1 MNFLPARNME
11 QPGGIDPMRD
21 AHVIDK
27 KNIEHIRYFFN
38 RRNAVYFCEM
48 SRQAGIE
55 AVRSR
60 RVCLIAALMSL
71 ACAVRPLFAE
81 APVYAVAP
89 KNARA
94 AVVARA
100 SSFMGSPYV
109 TGGADSSGFDCSGL
123 VFRAY
128 KDALG
133 ASLPRTVRAL
143 YAYCEPIG
151 RGELQEGDLVFFD
164 TTGGLSHVG
173 IYAGEGRFV
182 HSASE
187 GRETG
192 VIESALSEGYWS
204 RTYSCAGRLLPPA
217 EYLGLWLTASLGP
230 SFGAADFFRGVRGSI
245 GASFRLFGIE
255 PGIELR
261 PSWDASLGVVR
272 VPAVLSIGIDG
283 KLKAFVGPALTL
295 GSPCLDGRAY
305 VPSGGLLATAG
316 IEYTMTRFR
325 LAGLSLALS
334 AELEYDRYLAGPGE
348 RSSLGLDAEAR
359 VRAGL
364 GLSVRWGI

>member
-1 MNFLPARNME
+1 MCRPAV
-11 QPGGIDPMRD
+11 P
-21 AHVIDK
+21 
-27 KNIEHIRYFFN
+27 
-38 RRNAVYFCEM
+38 
-48 SRQAGIE
+48 
-55 AVRSR
+55 
-60 RVCLIAALMSL
+60 AALRPRLTRIFAALLSL
-71 ACAVRPLFAE
+71 AWAAAPLFSE

-89 KNARA
+89 RNARA

-100 SSFMGSPYV
+100 FGYAGSPYV

-123 VFRAY
+123 VFRVY

-143 YAYCEPIG
+143 YSYCEPIG
-151 RGELQEGDLVFFD
+151 RDELQEGDLVFFD

-173 IYAGEGRFV
+173 IYSGEGRFV
-182 HSASE
+182 HAASE
-187 GRETG
+187 GRDTG

-217 EYLGLWLTASLGP
+217 EYLGLRLTASLGP
-230 SFGAADFFRGVRGSI
+230 SFGAADFFRGVRGSF

-261 PSWDASLGVVR
+261 PSWDGSLGVVR

-283 KLKAFVGPALTL
+283 RLKAYVGPALTL
-295 GSPCLDGRAY
+295 GSPRLDGRSY
-305 VPSGGLLATAG
+305 EPSGGLLATAG

-325 LAGLSLALS
+325 LAGLSLALA
-334 AELEYDRYLAGPGE
+334 AELEYDRYLSGPGE
-348 RSSLGLDAEAR
+348 RPSLGLDAEAR

-364 GLSVRWGI
+364 GLSVRWGV

>member
-1 MNFLPARNME
+1 M
-11 QPGGIDPMRD
+11 I
-21 AHVIDK
+21 
-27 KNIEHIRYFFN
+27 
-38 RRNAVYFCEM
+38 
-48 SRQAGIE
+48 RQAVLA
-55 AVRSR
+55 AVRSHR
-60 RVCLIAALMSL
+60 PSLIAAILSL
-71 ACAVRPLFAE
+71 ACAASPLFAQ

-89 KNARA
+89 RNARS
-94 AVVARA
+94 AVVSRA
-100 SSFMGSPYV
+100 FGYMGAPYV

-123 VFRAY
+123 VFRVY

-143 YAYCEPIG
+143 FAFCEPIG
-151 RGELQEGDLVFFD
+151 RDDLQEGDLVFFD

-187 GRETG
+187 GRDTG

-217 EYLGLWLTASLGP
+217 EYLGLMLTASIGP
-230 SFGAADFFRGVRGSI
+230 SFGAADLFRGVRGSI

-261 PSWDASLGVVR
+261 PSWDASLGVLR

-283 KLKAFVGPALTL
+283 RLKAYAGPALTL
-295 GSPCLDGRAY
+295 GAPSLDGRAY
-305 VPSGGLLATAG
+305 ESSGGLLATAG
-316 IEYTMTRFR
+316 IEYTMVRFR
-325 LAGLSLALS
+325 LAGQSLALA

-348 RSSLGLDAEAR
+348 LPSFGLDAEAR
-359 VRAGL
+359 IRAGL
-364 GLSVRWGI
+364 ALSLRWGI

>member
-1 MNFLPARNME
+1 
-11 QPGGIDPMRD
+11 MR
-21 AHVIDK
+21 
-27 KNIEHIRYFFN
+27 
-38 RRNAVYFCEM
+38 
-48 SRQAGIE
+48 RQAVHE
-55 AVRSR
+55 APRQR
-60 RVCLIAALMSL
+60 RACIITALLSL
-71 ACAVRPLFAE
+71 ACTAWPLFAE

-89 KNARA
+89 KNARSA
-94 AVVARA
+94 IVSRA
-100 SSFMGSPYV
+100 FGYIGSPYV
-109 TGGADSSGFDCSGL
+109 TGGEDSSGFDCSGL
-123 VFRAY
+123 VFRVY
-128 KDALG
+128 RDALG

-143 YAYCEPIG
+143 YSYCEPIG
-151 RGELQEGDLVFFD
+151 RDELQEGDLVFFD

-173 IYAGEGRFV
+173 ICAGEGRFV

-192 VIESALSEGYWS
+192 VIESALSESYWS

-217 EYLGLWLTASLGP
+217 EYLGLRLTASLGP

-261 PSWDASLGVVR
+261 PSWDGSLGVVR

-283 KLKAFVGPALTL
+283 KLKAYFGPALTL
-295 GSPCLDGRAY
+295 GSPRLDGRAY
-305 VPSGGLLATAG
+305 EPSGGLLATAG
-316 IEYTMTRFR
+316 VEYTMIRFR
-325 LAGLSLALS
+325 LAGLSLALA

-348 RSSLGLDAEAR
+348 RPSFGLDAEAR

-364 GLSVRWGI
+364 ALGVRWGI